1 MNFKLFALEEYKYDS
16 ISITMED
23 RNYTIKDIAKLAGVS
38 AGTVDRV
45 LHNRGEVSEVSRQ
58 KVQKVLDEIDY
69 RPNMFAIGL
78 AAKKKYT
85 VCCFIPKFTGN
96 DYWSSVAAG
105 IDRAA
110 QEFKAF
116 NVKVDYLTYD
126 HNSLLSYQ
134 ETGKQLIAKAPDAV
148 LLAPNFQDETYLITK
163 ELNEQNIPFAL
174 VDVNVEGVGALKY
187 IGQDS
192 FQSGYIAAKI
202 LMREYTGK
210 EELVLFLNKAKESP
224 SEIQMQRRLNG
235 FLKFLNDNYGALKLH
250 EVILDRSNEQ
260 ENKQVLSGFFA
271 QHPQVTMGVMFNSR
285 VYEVANYLKQ
295 NNKRMNGLIGY
306 DLLPQNVLLMQEGYV
321 TYLLGQRPGLQGYCA
336 VKALVDKVVFKQDVE
351 PLKYMPIDVLMK
363 DNIDYYFE
371 FV

>member
-1 MNFKLFALEEYKYDS
+1 
-16 ISITMED
+16 MED
-23 RNYTIKDIAKLAGVS
+23 KNYTIKDIAKLAGVS

-45 LHNRGEVSEVSRQ
+45 LHNRGEVSESSRQ

-110 QEFKAF
+110 QELKPF
-116 NVKVDYLTYD
+116 NVKVDYLTYN
-126 HNSLLSYQ
+126 HNSLASYQ
-134 ETGKQLIAKAPDAV
+134 EAGRQLKAKAPDAV
-148 LLAPNFQDETYLITK
+148 LLAPNFQDETYLITR
-163 ELNEQNIPFAL
+163 ELGEENIPFAL

-202 LMREYTGK
+202 LMREYSGQ
-210 EELVLFLNKAKESP
+210 EELVLFLNKEKETP

-235 FLKFLNDNYGALKLH
+235 FLKYLSDNSDSLKIH
-250 EVILDRSNEQ
+250 EVALSKGNEKGNERILSD
-260 ENKQVLSGFFA
+260 FFK
-271 QHPQVTMGVMFNSR
+271 QHPQATMGVVFNSR
-285 VYEVANYLKQ
+285 VYEVANFLKQ

-306 DLLPQNVLLMQEGYV
+306 DLLPQNVSLMKEGYV

-336 VKALVDKVVFKQDVE
+336 VKVLVDKVVFKQDVE

-363 DNIDYYFE
+363 DNIDYYIE

>member
-1 MNFKLFALEEYKYDS
+1 
-16 ISITMED
+16 MED
-23 RNYTIKDIAKLAGVS
+23 KNYTIKDIARLAGVS

-45 LHNRGEVSEVSRQ
+45 LHSRGEVSETSRQ
-58 KVQKVLDEIDY
+58 KVQKVLNEIDY

-85 VCCFIPKFTGN
+85 VCCFIPKFGKN

-105 IDRAA
+105 IDKAA
-110 QEFKAF
+110 QELKPF

-126 HNSLLSYQ
+126 HNSLASYKDAG
-134 ETGKQLIAKAPDAV
+134 ELLMTKVPDAV
-148 LLAPNFQDETYLITK
+148 LLAPNFQDETYMVTK
-163 ELNEQNIPFAL
+163 GLNERNIPFAL
-174 VDVNVEGVGALKY
+174 VDVNVERVGALKY

-202 LMREYTGK
+202 LMREYSGK
-210 EELVLFLNKAKESP
+210 EELVLFLNNEKENP
-224 SEIQMQRRLNG
+224 SEIQMQSRLNG
-235 FLKFLNDNYGALKLH
+235 FMKYLNDNYASLKMH
-250 EVILDRSNEQ
+250 EVILNKGNEQ
-260 ENKQVLSGFFA
+260 GNDQVLSSFFE
-271 QHPQVTMGVMFNSR
+271 QHPEATMGAVFNSR
-285 VYEVANYLKQ
+285 VYQVANFLKQ
-295 NNKRMNGLIGY
+295 TDRRINGLIGY
-306 DLLPQNVLLMQEGYV
+306 DLLPQNVLLMKEGYV
-321 TYLLGQRPGLQGYCA
+321 TCLLGQRPGLQGYCA

>member
-1 MNFKLFALEEYKYDS
+1 
-16 ISITMED
+16 MED
-23 RNYTIKDIAKLAGVS
+23 KNYTIKDIAKLAGVS

-85 VCCFIPKFTGN
+85 VCCFIPKFAGN

-105 IDRAA
+105 IDKAA
-110 QEFKAF
+110 QELKPF
-116 NVKVDYLTYD
+116 NVKVDYLIYD
-126 HNSLLSYQ
+126 HNSLVSYQ
-134 ETGKQLIAKAPDAV
+134 EAGRQLQAKAPDAV

-163 ELNEQNIPFAL
+163 ELNELNIPFAL

-202 LMREYTGK
+202 LMREYSGQ
-210 EELVLFLNKAKESP
+210 EELVLFLNNEKANP

-235 FLKFLNDNYGALKLH
+235 FLKYLNENYGSLKMH
-250 EVILDRSNEQ
+250 EVILNKGNEKGNEQ
-260 ENKQVLSGFFA
+260 ILTDFFE
-271 QHPQVTMGVMFNSR
+271 QHPQVTMGVVFNSR
-285 VYEVANYLKQ
+285 VYEVANFLKQ
-295 NNKRMNGLIGY
+295 NDKRMNGLIGY
-306 DLLPQNVLLMQEGYV
+306 DLLPQNVSLMQEGYV